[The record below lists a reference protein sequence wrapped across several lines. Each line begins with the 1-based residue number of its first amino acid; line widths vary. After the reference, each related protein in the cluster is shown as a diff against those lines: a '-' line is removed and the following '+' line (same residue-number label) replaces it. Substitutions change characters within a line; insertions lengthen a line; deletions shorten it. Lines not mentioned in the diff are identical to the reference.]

1 MELLVVVLLLV
12 FALPVPICLWGR
24 RFLPRWLALGVKLL
38 AIAYGGLLSLAGVG
52 LLALWL
58 ASGPGDCLQRVFSD
72 STQAASPDGRYRAVI
87 SSGVCVTGLGAMN
100 SYDGV
105 DVEVETVA
113 TGHRVAVLNA
123 QGGVGA
129 APRVDWLDGRRL
141 KVTVH
146 RPLPVL
152 ASQRT
157 VGDVTIEFQVPRAVL
172 ASPDPKPSWF
182 GHFTE
187 WAGEHAVY
195 E

>member
-1 MELLVVVLLLV
+1 MEFLVVVLLLV
-12 FALPVPICLWGR
+12 LALPVPICLWGR
-24 RFLPRWLALGVKLL
+24 RFLPHWLALGVKLL

-58 ASGPGDCLQRVFSD
+58 ASGPGDCLQRVFSV
-72 STQAASPDGRYRAVI
+72 SAQAASPDGRYRAVI

-105 DVEVETVA
+105 DVEVETVS
-113 TGHRVAVLNA
+113 TGDRVTVLRA
-123 QGGVGA
+123 QGGAGV

-141 KVTVH
+141 RVTVR

-152 ASQRT
+152 TSQST
-157 VGDVTIEFQVPRAVL
+157 AGDVTVEFQVPHAAL
-172 ASPDPKPSWF
+172 ASPDPRPAWF
-182 GHFTE
+182 GRFTE
-187 WAGEHAVY
+187 WAGEHAVH